1 MTPTRYPASARG
13 RLEIQV
19 DAYLD
24 ASVFWSLSAPQE
36 TSRRGNAPGRGAD
49 RMHLLMRALGYD
61 RRGVQGSDWSTVIGG
76 ASHASTPRVPHNL
89 SRCLSPALRK
99 RCRPLL
105 SFAPRGRRKRNELGG
120 LGSHRPS
127 ASRHRASDQC
137 RDHPDARAQ
146 CRRNLCSKE
155 IVPVVQPPPTGRVR
169 STEPGHSDDGDNS
182 RRTSILDKILPRL
195 DRLHVDEHIFG
206 AEMLS
211 PTVS

>member
-1 MTPTRYPASARG
+1 
-13 RLEIQV
+13 
-19 DAYLD
+19 
-24 ASVFWSLSAPQE
+24 
-36 TSRRGNAPGRGAD
+36 
-49 RMHLLMRALGYD
+49 MRALGYD

-105 SFAPRGRRKRNELGG
+105 SFAPRGPRKRNELGG

-146 CRRNLCSKE
+146 GHGQPGRDQQLRAEGLQPLGECAVAHLQTGGLPNLLAVAMTAVAIAKFTAA
-155 IVPVVQPPPTGRVR
+155 IQAIRAKDFPVVLCVVFIIAIFTLVI
-169 STEPGHSDDGDNS
+169 TLLVD
-182 RRTSILDKILPRL
+182 ILYAVLDPRL
-195 DRLHVDEHIFG
+195 TYR
-206 AEMLS
+206 
-211 PTVS
+211 